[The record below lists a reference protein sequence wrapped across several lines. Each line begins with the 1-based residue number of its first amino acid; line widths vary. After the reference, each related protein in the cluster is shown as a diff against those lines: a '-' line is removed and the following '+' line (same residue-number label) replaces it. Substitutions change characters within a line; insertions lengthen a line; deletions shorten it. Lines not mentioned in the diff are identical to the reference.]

1 MKIGVIGNGFV
12 GKSTNVLKNKNVSIY
27 FYDINPSLCQ
37 PIGLTLNDMK
47 QCDIIFISVP
57 TPMNKDKSICLDIVN
72 SVISDLRHINYD
84 GFIVIRS
91 TVIPGTS
98 DNLNV
103 YFMPEFL
110 TEKNFI
116 NDFKSNPLWIFG
128 LLNSKTDE
136 KFKETI
142 TKLFTYAYESECI
155 ESNKIKWMLNKEAEM
170 VKYFRNTF
178 LSVKVSFCNEMYQ
191 YCKLKGIDYETVRQV
206 AASDKRIGLSHTQV
220 PGHDNKLG
228 FGGICFPKD
237 TNALLSDMKS
247 NQMDSFILDSA
258 IQRNETVD
266 RTEQDWLSKK
276 GRAVV

>member
-1 MKIGVIGNGFV
+1 
-12 GKSTNVLKNKNVSIY
+12 
-27 FYDINPSLCQ
+27 
-37 PIGLTLNDMK
+37 
-47 QCDIIFISVP
+47 
-57 TPMNKDKSICLDIVN
+57 MNKDKSICLDIVN
-72 SVISDLRHINYD
+72 SVINNLRNIIYD

-116 NDFKSNPLWIFG
+116 NDFKSNPLWVFG
-128 LLNSKTDE
+128 LLNSKTGE

-178 LSVKVSFCNEMYQ
+178 ISVKVSFCNEMYQ
-191 YCKLKGIDYETVRQV
+191 YCKLKSIDYETVRQV
-206 AASDKRIGLSHTQV
+206 AVSDKRIGLSHTQV
-220 PGHDNKLG
+220 PDHDNKLG
-228 FGGICFPKD
+228 FGGTCFPKD
-237 TNALLSDMKS
+237 TNTLLSDMKT
-247 NQMDSFILDSA
+247 NQMDSFILS
-258 IQRNETVD
+258 NT
-266 RTEQDWLSKK
+266 KK
-276 GRAVV
+276 

>member
-12 GKSTNVLKNKNVSIY
+12 GKSTNVLKNENVSIY

-116 NDFKSNPLWIFG
+116 NDFKSNPLSI
-128 LLNSKTDE
+128 
-136 KFKETI
+136 
-142 TKLFTYAYESECI
+142 
-155 ESNKIKWMLNKEAEM
+155 
-170 VKYFRNTF
+170 
-178 LSVKVSFCNEMYQ
+178 
-191 YCKLKGIDYETVRQV
+191 
-206 AASDKRIGLSHTQV
+206 
-220 PGHDNKLG
+220 
-228 FGGICFPKD
+228 
-237 TNALLSDMKS
+237 
-247 NQMDSFILDSA
+247 
-258 IQRNETVD
+258 
-266 RTEQDWLSKK
+266 
-276 GRAVV
+276 